1 MREYEANCETA
12 EKQHFEKFKSEAALH
27 ADTGQTIL
35 IATYD
40 LHEEESYL
48 FEGNEIRILTNWWE
62 LVSAAL
68 RCGSKLAGVN
78 THDFDLPFLIR
89 RSWLLG
95 VRVPHG
101 VVDLTTKW
109 MNFAPNF
116 VDLRQVWQIGNKSCP
131 SSFDRIGKA
140 FGTGGKCEGDHGAEF
155 AALYATDPDKARA
168 YAINDVIQPAMW
180 LSRFGLV
187 KKVIDLNHE
196 KECCQMT
203 TSTAL
208 QISNKERTSL
218 ASVDPIA
225 FSNTFAIAA
234 ARMCGSKNLEDG
246 KAVALYVLARESYAA
261 GVRPAISHYSG
272 QANNA
277 SRRNACRVSAESWR
291 QLRR

>member
-1 MREYEANCETA
+1 MSDGQSETCQANGPFPQSGCWFTWDIETGPLSDAELRQKCPEFKRPEPPGKFDESSVKTGNLKDASKIEAKIDAARKAHETAVREYEANCETA

-196 KECCQMT
+196 KECV
-203 TSTAL
+203 
-208 QISNKERTSL
+208 SNDNVNS
-218 ASVDPIA
+218 
-225 FSNTFAIAA
+225 FADI
-234 ARMCGSKNLEDG
+234 
-246 KAVALYVLARESYAA
+246 
-261 GVRPAISHYSG
+261 
-272 QANNA
+272 
-277 SRRNACRVSAESWR
+277 
-291 QLRR
+291 